1 MCDFV
6 TFIPPS
12 NLNKIVYWLW
22 KLLWTLR
29 QKLSPD
35 NRITSKLFIWENM
48 QKIDWEGLALFWH
61 LHNLYLSLQMWII
74 KVWGITFM
82 EDSYF
87 ILLTQWEIYV
97 VLALEIISDVIQ
109 IQLYYINHWILINSW
124 LPTEVW

>member
-1 MCDFV
+1 
-6 TFIPPS
+6 
-12 NLNKIVYWLW
+12 
-22 KLLWTLR
+22 
-29 QKLSPD
+29 
-35 NRITSKLFIWENM
+35 M

-61 LHNLYLSLQMWII
+61 LHNLYLSLQMWIM